1 MATTINEAEVITLLD
16 GTEISVRPL
25 KLSLLREFN
34 KYFTSMEDVADDND
48 KSLDLLLDCV
58 SVALKQ
64 FKPELAGDKNK
75 LEEILDLPTVYKIVN
90 GAAGISL
97 GEDFSAGL

>member
-1 MATTINEAEVITLLD
+1 MATTINEAEIVTLLD
-16 GTEISVRPL
+16 GTELSVRPL

-34 KYFTSMEDVADDND
+34 KYFTSIEDVAEDND

-58 SVALKQ
+58 VIALKQ
-64 FKPELAGDKNK
+64 FKPELAEDKKK

-90 GAAGISL
+90 GAAGMNIGSDL
-97 GEDFSAGL
+97 